1 MINIIKELFRKPS
14 ASVIAQRELE
24 DAQRDLLTAQ
34 SNREYY
40 AHMENMLGERIKRL
54 QAVRRAQEGVAL

>member
-1 MINIIKELFRKPS
+1 MIHTIKELFRKPS

-24 DAQRDLLTAQ
+24 DARRDLLTAQ

-40 AHMENMLGERIKRL
+40 VHAENMLHERIKRL
-54 QAVRRAQEGVAL
+54 EAVRRAEGDVL